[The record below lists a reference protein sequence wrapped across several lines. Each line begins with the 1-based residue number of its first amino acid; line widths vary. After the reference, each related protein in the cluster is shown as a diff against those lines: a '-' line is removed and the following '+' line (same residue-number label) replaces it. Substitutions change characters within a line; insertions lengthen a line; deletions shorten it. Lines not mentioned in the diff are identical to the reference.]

1 MVYHAGRSS
10 VMAYFFH
17 LNQVMVGA
25 PTDDPFRPIKHYPTL
40 IPSQVTPPKMG
51 AILKTYKTMP
61 TKSVY
66 SPAVAFFWY
75 VKSAWAHTWC
85 SITGNKRVDF
95 NHEPPLHPRIASKAH
110 TIYQGYSQ
118 VGSLRRGRIG

>member
-40 IPSQVTPPKMG
+40 IPSQVTPPQNGCNSKNVQDHANEKRLQPSSGIFLVCKKRMG
-51 AILKTYKTMP
+51 TYM
-61 TKSVY
+61 V
-66 SPAVAFFWY
+66 
-75 VKSAWAHTWC
+75 
-85 SITGNKRVDF
+85 F
-95 NHEPPLHPRIASKAH
+95 NNRKQ
-110 TIYQGYSQ
+110 T
-118 VGSLRRGRIG
+118 RRL